1 MDASDLVSRNRSAFT
16 FWLLG
21 EIRIRKFILTA
32 QSIFLNGQVNN
43 CTHSPKYTSN
53 RRSAQTTA
61 YQPTPER
68 SCVCGTV
75 GVDGTVPK
83 VIHQIANIPFTR
95 IEERCWTT
103 LPLQWAIL
111 PKGFTQYW
119 RIWCEGLLGL
129 SLHQQMGSRHIQL
142 GYSQLLP
149 KIIKLAWD
157 SSAGSHCWWFAFGL
171 QANDDT
177 WSFVVPLHIHWNM
190 PTEVKN
196 LIPLPQILTAFG
208 YHRVCRYII

>member
-1 MDASDLVSRNRSAFT
+1 MDAYDLVSRNRSAFT
-16 FWLLG
+16 FWLLR

-61 YQPTPER
+61 YQPIPER

-75 GVDGTVPK
+75 GVDGTIPK
-83 VIHQIANIPFTR
+83 AIHHIANIPFTR
-95 IEERCWTT
+95 VEERCLTT

-129 SLHQQMGSRHIQL
+129 SLHQRMGSR
-142 GYSQLLP
+142 
-149 KIIKLAWD
+149 
-157 SSAGSHCWWFAFGL
+157 
-171 QANDDT
+171 
-177 WSFVVPLHIHWNM
+177 HIHWNM

-208 YHRVCRYII
+208 YHRVCPYIIWKKSYLQISVIHNALEVNWCPRAVHTTF